1 MIAKAVSVLGIVVIT
16 GLAAVFLIAGAGG
29 PQDPD
34 GTFVV
39 DAIYYE
45 EQRLVR
51 ITFEDTSGQS
61 TSVVME
67 VQGMDETFQ
76 KYYEKASFTEDVTF
90 ELPPKYGWK
99 VHPVTFAVEHPEI
112 GKIGLKTEIRTPDG
126 PKPAVIYSSP

>member
-1 MIAKAVSVLGIVVIT
+1 MIAKVMSIVGVVIIT
-16 GLAAVFLIAGAGG
+16 AFAATLLIAGTGG
-29 PQDPD
+29 PQDLE
-34 GTFVV
+34 GTFAV

-51 ITFEDTSGQS
+51 ITFEDTTRQS

-76 KYYEKASFTEDVTF
+76 KYYERTSFTEDVTF
-90 ELPPKYGWK
+90 ELPPKHGWR

-126 PKPAVIYSSP
+126 PKPAVIYSRL